1 MSLVRRIA
9 IFFARSRVGQDMAK
23 QSGAFDRPLTM
34 LRKIPRATVVILA
47 VLALGLV
54 VNAAI
59 FAFAYLEFAGLYPH
73 PDDLVVVRSER
84 QSHDDILSAEDFLR
98 LREQTTAFQDLHA
111 STEGAYRINTQDGP
125 ENIAASLVTP
135 GFYRMMGDRFYLG
148 NDFTHEDGAPGGGH
162 VVILA
167 HAMWKR
173 LGANPAIVGSI
184 LLMNREPYTVVG
196 VLAPGLRDRGASVT
210 VPLIFNFDQPDPP
223 MNVIGRLKPG
233 LTIQQAQADVSA
245 IAVKSNKGWKATV
258 EPMQAA
264 SLASERKWVLR
275 LMLGVAGFVLLVE
288 CVSVA
293 NLLRL
298 RSEAGCQL
306 RVSPSP
312 RFPLE

>member
-1 MSLVRRIA
+1 
-9 IFFARSRVGQDMAK
+9 
-23 QSGAFDRPLTM
+23 M
-34 LRKIPRATVVILA
+34 LRKIPRATVAMLV

-59 FAFAYLEFAGLYPH
+59 FAFAYLEFAGFYPH
-73 PDDLVVVRSER
+73 TDELVVLRSER
-84 QSHDDILSAEDFLR
+84 QRHDDILSAGDFLR
-98 LREQTTAFQDLHA
+98 WRQQTTVFQDLHA
-111 STEGAYRINTQDGP
+111 STEGAYRINTQGGP
-125 ENIAASLVTP
+125 ENVAASLVTP

-148 NDFTHEDGAPGGGH
+148 DDFTPEDGAPGGNH

-173 LGANPAIVGSI
+173 LGANPTIVGSI
-184 LLMNREPYTVVG
+184 LLMDGEPYTVVG

-210 VPLIFNFDQPDPP
+210 VPLFFNFDQSDPP

-233 LTIQQAQADVSA
+233 VTIRQAQADVSA
-245 IAVKSNKGWKATV
+245 IAVKSNKSWNVTV

-264 SLASERKWVLR
+264 SLASERKWMLR
-275 LMLGVAGFVLLVE
+275 LMLGVVGFVLLVE

-298 RSEAGCQL
+298 RSDAGYQL
-306 RVSPSP
+306 RFSPSP

>member
-1 MSLVRRIA
+1 MHCA
-9 IFFARSRVGQDMAK
+9 TNNMAN
-23 QSGAFDRPLTM
+23 QSGAFDRPLNM
-34 LRKIPRATVVILA
+34 LRKIPRATIVILV

-59 FAFAYLEFAGLYPH
+59 FAFAYLEFVGHYPH
-73 PDDLVVVRSER
+73 PNELVVLRSER
-84 QSHDDILSAEDFLR
+84 QSHEDILSAGDFLR
-98 LREQTTAFQDLHA
+98 WRQQTTVFQDLHA
-111 STEGAYRINTQDGP
+111 STEGAYRVNTQGGP

-148 NDFTHEDGAPGGGH
+148 DDFTPEDGAPGGDH

-173 LGANPAIVGSI
+173 LGANPAIVGSN
-184 LLMNREPYTVVG
+184 LLMDGEPYTVMG
-196 VLAPGLRDRGASVT
+196 VLAPGLRDWGALVT
-210 VPLIFNFDQPDPP
+210 VPLIFDPERLDQSDPP
-223 MNVIGRLKPG
+223 INVIGRLKPG
-233 LTIQQAQADVSA
+233 VSIRQAQAEVSA
-245 IAVKSNKGWKATV
+245 IALKSNKGWRFTV

-264 SLASERKWVLR
+264 SLPSERKWMFR

-298 RSEAGCQL
+298 RSEAGYQL
-306 RVSPSP
+306 RISPSP